1 MDFETVAGLGVSL
14 AIGLFIGLERQRAIV
29 RVEGDDVLLGGVRTF
44 PLIAIAGSACAL
56 LSSVTSPWLVAAG
69 LLGLVGLVAVHR
81 VTLTPEQREGGLTTE
96 VAALVTFLLGALAC
110 IDIDRGF
117 NDASDRL
124 LLVAALGVVTTLL
137 LSIKPKLHEIVRKVS
152 DEDVFA
158 TVQILVVA
166 VVVLPLL
173 PDEAFGPFD
182 AIQPRQ
188 IGKMILLVG
197 GVSFVGYVASRLM
210 GAGRGLVVT
219 GLIGGLVS
227 STAVTFSMSRRAKD
241 DERVRPAAAVA
252 VVAASSVMLVRVL
265 VAVAVVH
272 APLLP
277 RLVVPAGAMALVGG
291 ALLIPLVVQARRG
304 EKATADVVLKN
315 PFELKSAVVFGVLF
329 AVVIFISKAARAT
342 LGDTALYLAA
352 LVAGTTDVDA
362 ITLSTAALASEGLA
376 LDIAATTILIAC
388 FANTIVKGG
397 IAWTSGGRAFGL
409 VVARVFGA
417 MMLAGGLALAAMAFF
432 TTSAAK

>member
-1 MDFETVAGLGVSL
+1 MNFETVAGLGVSL
-14 AIGLFIGLERQRAIV
+14 AVGLFVGLERQRAIV
-29 RVEGDDVLLGGVRTF
+29 KKEGDDVLLGGVRTF
-44 PLIAIAGSACAL
+44 PLIALAGSLCAL
-56 LSSVTSPWLVAAG
+56 LTTWMPVA
-69 LLGLVGLVAVHR
+69 GLVGLVALMGVHR
-81 VTLTPEQREGGLTTE
+81 VSLTHEQREGGLTTE

-110 IDIDRGF
+110 TDVDLF
-117 NDASDRL
+117 ADKKDRL
-124 LLVAALGVVTTLL
+124 LLVAALGVVVTLL
-137 LSIKPKLHEIVRKVS
+137 LSIKPRLHEMVRKVS
-152 DEDVFA
+152 DEDIFA
-158 TVQILVVA
+158 TAQILVVA
-166 VVVLPLL
+166 LVVLPLL
-173 PDEAFGPFD
+173 PTESFGPFD

-197 GVSFVGYVASRLM
+197 GVSFVGYAASRLM

-227 STAVTFSMSRRAKD
+227 STAVTFSMSRRAKE

-277 RLVVPAGAMALVGG
+277 RLIIPTGAMAIVGG
-291 ALLIPLVVQARRG
+291 ALLVPLLMKARAG
-304 EKATADVVLKN
+304 EKATADIELKN
-315 PFELKSAVVFGVLF
+315 PFELKSAVIFGLLF
-329 AVVIFISKAARAT
+329 AFVIFISKAARAT

-362 ITLSTAALASEGLA
+362 ITLSTAALAGEGLA
-376 LDIAATTILIAC
+376 LNIAATTILIAC
-388 FANTIVKGG
+388 FANTVVKGG
-397 IAWTSGGRAFGL
+397 IAWTSGGRAFGV

-417 MMLAGGLALAAMAFF
+417 MIAAGAIALGVMAVV
-432 TTSAAK
+432 AR

>member
-1 MDFETVAGLGVSL
+1 MDFDTVAGLGVSL

-56 LSSVTSPWLVAAG
+56 LSSATAPWLVAAG
-69 LLGLVGLVAVHR
+69 LLGLIGLVGVHR
-81 VTLTPEQREGGLTTE
+81 VTLTQEQREGGLTTE

-110 IDIDRGF
+110 ADIDRGF
-117 NDASDRL
+117 SDASDRL

-277 RLVVPAGAMALVGG
+277 RLAVPAGAMALVGG
-291 ALLIPLVVQARRG
+291 ALLVPLLVQARRG

-315 PFELKSAVVFGVLF
+315 PFELRSAVVFGVLF

-342 LGDTALYLAA
+342 LGDSALYLAA
-352 LVAGTTDVDA
+352 VVAGTTDVDA

-397 IAWTSGGRAFGL
+397 IAWTSGGKAFGL

-417 MMLAGGLALAAMAFF
+417 MIIAGAVALAAMALL
-432 TTSAAK
+432 AR